1 MDANWRV
8 HTATKWQRPRKKR
21 GDNSGE
27 SLEKGDCG
35 DNDDNKNS
43 RDARAENDTHTKVQ
57 MRKKRQTNA
66 EKKNENKQNES
77 HPTYILM
84 ILFHISVSAAL
95 HQNRVI
101 VKRNAANLF
110 IKRFR
115 AFFFL
120 FLYSQGKYN

>member
-1 MDANWRV
+1 MQ
-8 HTATKWQRPRKKR
+8 K
-21 GDNSGE
+21 
-27 SLEKGDCG
+27 
-35 DNDDNKNS
+35 
-43 RDARAENDTHTKVQ
+43 
-57 MRKKRQTNA
+57 
-66 EKKNENKQNES
+66 KKNENKQNES

-115 AFFFL
+115 VFFFL